1 MNLDNLP
8 LNLILRHENI
18 KELQSYAEFFFAE
31 KEERLEGLV
40 DRISSDLKISKSV
53 LDFSENSLAII
64 DTWLVKHIEC
74 VKLSEEEYEWK
85 RKNIP
90 DYIEIDD
97 WIFSSKTFSD
107 IINIGIYLG
116 ETIIHKYPYL
126 KWEQDLKNRKYIDYG
141 HMVIKL
147 GKADMNPIWLVH
159 VLCTKI
165 ARQKEGSL
173 HKLFRI
179 WERHINL

>member
-97 WIFSSKTFSD
+97 WKFSSKTFYD
-107 IINIGIYLG
+107 IINISFKRKQIIYY
-116 ETIIHKYPYL
+116 II
-126 KWEQDLKNRKYIDYG
+126 QYIRII
-141 HMVIKL
+141 IK
-147 GKADMNPIWLVH
+147 
-159 VLCTKI
+159 
-165 ARQKEGSL
+165 
-173 HKLFRI
+173 
-179 WERHINL
+179 

>member
-74 VKLSEEEYEWK
+74 VKLSEEEYAVF
-85 RKNIP
+85 
-90 DYIEIDD
+90 
-97 WIFSSKTFSD
+97 IFADTFFSTAPPA
-107 IINIGIYLG
+107 
-116 ETIIHKYPYL
+116 E
-126 KWEQDLKNRKYIDYG
+126 
-141 HMVIKL
+141 
-147 GKADMNPIWLVH
+147 A
-159 VLCTKI
+159 
-165 ARQKEGSL
+165 
-173 HKLFRI
+173 
-179 WERHINL
+179 